1 MEEIPQIPHTKK
13 EKFLKALESNL
24 GIVSHAANAVKIDR
38 STPYRWAR
46 EDQNFAKQMEEIQNL
61 VLDFA
66 ESKLYQLVKEGNP
79 VATIFLLKTKG
90 KSRGYVEKQ
99 IQEITGPDGKD
110 IDINIEVIH
119 RHKD

>member
-13 EKFLKALESNL
+13 EKFLKALESNR

-46 EDQNFAKQMEEIQNL
+46 EDQNFTKQMDEIQNL

-66 ESKLYQLVKEGNP
+66 ESKLY
-79 VATIFLLKTKG
+79 
-90 KSRGYVEKQ
+90 
-99 IQEITGPDGKD
+99 
-110 IDINIEVIH
+110 
-119 RHKD
+119 

>member
-1 MEEIPQIPHTKK
+1 
-13 EKFLKALESNL
+13 
-24 GIVSHAANAVKIDR
+24 
-38 STPYRWAR
+38 
-46 EDQNFAKQMEEIQNL
+46 MEEIQNL

-66 ESKLYQLVKEGNP
+66 ESKLYELVKEGNP